1 MVFSS
6 MSFILLFLPI
16 VLLLYYTA
24 GSLRWKNTVLLCASL
39 FFYAW
44 GEPVCVL
51 AMLFSTA
58 VNYFCAKAIA
68 SSAEPG

>member
-16 VLLLYYTA
+16 VLLLYYPA
-24 GSLRWKNTVLLCASL
+24 GSLRWKNAVLLGASL

-44 GEPVCVL
+44 G
-51 AMLFSTA
+51 
-58 VNYFCAKAIA
+58 
-68 SSAEPG
+68 